1 MLRRLRLSTA
11 GESHGPGL
19 VMLLEGMPAGLA
31 FDDKGIA
38 RMLARRRLG
47 YGRSTRQ
54 AKEDDAITV
63 MGGVRHGT
71 TTGAPIAVV
80 IPNRD
85 HASWGQRV
93 QAEVPDDGAPRGAKV
108 TVPRPGHADH
118 AGMVK
123 YALDDARDV
132 LERASARETAA
143 RTVAG
148 AIAVSVL
155 RSVGIET
162 FAHVVA
168 IGDVDTR
175 HANVDPGS
183 VLDEHPPQVVVE
195 RAAASAVG
203 VVDDAAATARM
214 MAAIDAAK
222 DEGDTLGGVIE
233 VGVVGAPIGLGS
245 YTTFETRLDARVAGA
260 LMSIPAVKGVELG
273 LGVMGARR
281 RGRDLHDAIVP
292 GREGSLARATNR
304 AGGVE
309 GGVTNGEPLIARLY
323 MKPLPTLRTALPSVD
338 LLTGRPHIAHRER
351 SDVCAVP
358 AAAVV
363 AEGMLALVVT
373 DALLERYGGDHM
385 GMLRDAVLRDR
396 EKR

>member
-19 VMLLEGMPAGLA
+19 VMVLEGMPAGLA
-31 FDDKGIA
+31 FDDDEIA
-38 RMLARRRLG
+38 RMLARRRHG

-54 AKEDDAITV
+54 AKEDDAIAV

-85 HASWGQRV
+85 HVNWGQRV
-93 QAEVPDDGAPRGAKV
+93 QAAAPDEGASRGAKV

-148 AIAVSVL
+148 CIAVSVL
-155 RSVGIET
+155 RAVGIET
-162 FAHVVA
+162 FAHVLA
-168 IGDVDTR
+168 IGDVTTSDGERDPGEVLAR
-175 HANVDPGS
+175 HAPRI
-183 VLDEHPPQVVVE
+183 VVE
-195 RAAASAVG
+195 RASASPVG
-203 VVDDAAATARM
+203 VVDDDDAAKRM
-214 MAAIDAAK
+214 VMAIDAAK
-222 DEGDTLGGVIE
+222 EEGDTLGGRIE
-233 VGVVGAPIGLGS
+233 VGATGAPIGLGS
-245 YTTFETRLDARVAGA
+245 YTSYDARLDARLAGA
-260 LMSIPAVKGVELG
+260 LMSIPAVKAIELG
-273 LGVMGARR
+273 LGVLGARR
-281 RGRDLHDAIVP
+281 RGRDVHDAIVKSAD
-292 GREGSLARATNR
+292 GTLARASNR

-309 GGVTNGEPLIARLY
+309 GGVTNGEPLIARLF

-338 LLTGRPHIAHRER
+338 LVTGRPHIAHRER

-363 AEGMLALVVT
+363 AESMLALVVV

-385 GMLRDAVLRDR
+385 KMLTDAVARDR
-396 EKR
+396 ARQ